1 MKNHKIKFGVISYA
15 LKKEPVLSVAAILA
29 ICSAFIV
36 PPDKMYIDY
45 CSFDVLS
52 ILFCLMLVVA
62 GFGYCGVFDALT
74 HSITQKIKSEKAMIF
89 CMTLVCFFSSCLITN
104 DVALITFVPFTMALL
119 RKQKSNVIIFAVTM
133 LTVAANL
140 GSVITPVGNP
150 QNLFLY
156 THYNLSIGE
165 FMQITLP
172 LGIIC
177 LGLICV
183 MFAFAKNNPIE
194 TDQKTSQ
201 KPKLLA
207 KPLILYS
214 LLFVICIGA
223 VLKIIP
229 WYIVLI
235 ICTAFVCIHKPSLL
249 READYML
256 LITFVCFFVFVGN
269 VARIDAVYKF
279 VSSLID
285 KRELVVSAFLSQLI
299 SNVPAAT
306 MLASFTDKYG
316 ELILGVNIG
325 GLGTLIASMASLIS
339 YRQIC
344 KTEKISNGKYI
355 GFFSIVNVCFLII
368 LLAIYTFIMH

>member
-1 MKNHKIKFGVISYA
+1 MKNYKPKFRIVSDII
-15 LKKEPVLSVAAILA
+15 KKEPVLSVAAILA
-29 ICSAFIV
+29 VCSAFMV

-52 ILFCLMLVVA
+52 VLFCLMLVMA

-74 HSITQKIKSEKAMIF
+74 HSLTQKIKSEKAMIF

-165 FMQITLP
+165 FMKITLP

-183 MFAFAKNNPIE
+183 IFAFVKNNPLE
-194 TDQKTSQ
+194 AVQNSQ

-207 KPLILYS
+207 KPLILYV
-214 LLFVICIGA
+214 LLFLICIGA

-235 ICTAFVCIHKPSLL
+235 ICTAAVCIHKPSLL

-285 KRELVVSAFLSQLI
+285 QRELVVSAFLSQLI

-344 KTEKISNGKYI
+344 KAEKISNGKYI

-368 LLAIYTFIMH
+368 LLVIYSFIA

>member
-36 PPDKMYIDY
+36 PPDKIYIDY
-45 CSFDVLS
+45 FSFAVLS

-74 HSITQKIKSEKAMIF
+74 HSITQKIKSEKTMIF

-140 GSVITPVGNP
+140 GSVITPIGNP

-165 FMQITLP
+165 FMKITLP

-183 MFAFAKNNPIE
+183 IFAFVKNNPLE
-194 TDQKTSQ
+194 AVQNSQ

-207 KPLILYS
+207 KPLILYV

-235 ICTAFVCIHKPSLL
+235 ICTAAVCIHKPSLL
-249 READYML
+249 KEADYML

-285 KRELVVSAFLSQLI
+285 QRELVVSAFLSQLI

-306 MLASFTDKYG
+306 MLASFTDKYA

-344 KTEKISNGKYI
+344 KAEKISNGKYI

-368 LLAIYTFIMH
+368 LIAIYTFIMH

>member
-1 MKNHKIKFGVISYA
+1 MKNYKPKFRIVSDII
-15 LKKEPVLSVAAILA
+15 KKEPVLSVAAILA
-29 ICSAFIV
+29 VCSAFMV

-52 ILFCLMLVVA
+52 VLFCLMLVVA

-74 HSITQKIKSEKAMIF
+74 HSLTQKIKSEKAMIF

-165 FMQITLP
+165 FMKITLP

-183 MFAFAKNNPIE
+183 IFAFVKNNPLE
-194 TDQKTSQ
+194 AVQNSQ

-207 KPLILYS
+207 KPLILYV
-214 LLFVICIGA
+214 LLFLICIGA

-235 ICTAFVCIHKPSLL
+235 ICTAAVCIHKPSLL

-285 KRELVVSAFLSQLI
+285 QRELVVSAFLSQLI

-344 KTEKISNGKYI
+344 KAEKISNGKYI

-368 LLAIYTFIMH
+368 LLVIYSFIA